1 MKYSI
6 DELKIHLESKFTD
19 KMNWDNYGT
28 EWVVDHIKPVSKF
41 DKDTDISIVCALS
54 NLQPL
59 NKLENLKK
67 HAKY

>member
-1 MKYSI
+1 
-6 DELKIHLESKFTD
+6 
-19 KMNWDNYGT
+19 MNWDNYGT